1 MRTLFLHPTDPSTE
15 FGDLIYQDYLD
26 RDDVTVITGTRISRK
41 IIREALQSHDRIVFI
56 GHGTELGMLDILGKR
71 YVITADDLQ
80 FFRNKPVIC
89 FWCNANIFAEKYGL
103 NAFATGMF
111 VSEVDEAVYFGL
123 PTDQKMIDAS
133 NILMCNILSRCAF
146 DDPADVRNVVE
157 RGYVDHNN
165 PIICFNR
172 QCMGFDD

>member
-41 IIREALQSHDRIVFI
+41 IIREVLQSHDRIVFI

-71 YVITADDLQ
+71 YVITADGLQ
-80 FFRNKPVIC
+80 FFRNKTVIC
-89 FWCNANIFAEKYGL
+89 FWRNANIFAEKYGL
-103 NAFATGMF
+103 NVFATGMF

-146 DDPADVRNVVE
+146 DDPADARNVVE
-157 RGYVDHNN
+157 RGYVDVNN

>member
-26 RDDVTVITGTRISRK
+26 WDDVTVITGTRISRR

-56 GHGTELGMLDILGKR
+56 GYGTELGMLDILGKR

-80 FFRNKPVIC
+80 FFHNKPIIC
-89 FWCNANIFAEKYGL
+89 FWRNANIFAEKYDL

-146 DDPADVRNVVE
+146 DGPADIRNVAE
-157 RGYVDHNN
+157 RGYIDVNN

-172 QCMGFDD
+172 QCMGFNN